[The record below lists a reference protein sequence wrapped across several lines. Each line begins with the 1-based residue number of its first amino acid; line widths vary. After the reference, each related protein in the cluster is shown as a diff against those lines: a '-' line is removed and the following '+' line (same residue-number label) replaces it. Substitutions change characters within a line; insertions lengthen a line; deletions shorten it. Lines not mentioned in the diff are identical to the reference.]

1 MSVRV
6 DLRKWGGANLPYI
19 IAWITMGIILFT
31 LLVWK
36 LKWNILILVGPFIP
50 YFIITLVRIRQE
62 LKR

>member
-6 DLRKWGGANLPYI
+6 DLRKWGGANLSYI
-19 IAWITMGIILFT
+19 IAWITMGVILFT

-36 LKWNILILVGPFIP
+36 LKLDILIWVGPFIP
-50 YFIITLVRIRQE
+50 YFIITLARIRQE